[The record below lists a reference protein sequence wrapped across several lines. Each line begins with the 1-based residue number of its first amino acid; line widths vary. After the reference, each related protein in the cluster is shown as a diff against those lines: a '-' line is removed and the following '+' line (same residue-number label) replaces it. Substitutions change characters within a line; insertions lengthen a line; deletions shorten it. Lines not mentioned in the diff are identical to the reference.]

1 MNKIN
6 FSANNYSPENINE
19 DTNYNINSNE
29 LNKGGAPELDNEQP
43 LSSNERRQNRNKR
56 RNEKKL
62 EEKKK
67 TGIIQFLSDRRT
79 LYFLGILLISL
90 TAYIAI
96 TSISHIKNGDIDQ
109 SIILNNTIT
118 SAANNTNS
126 TQNIGG
132 PLGAFISYLTLSQ
145 WLGFGAFVLTIYLG
159 YIGYSLLRSKK
170 IKFWSITF
178 KCLILAISTSIILG
192 FVTYNTNLPTYIGGQ
207 HGYFINDLLI
217 KTTGLFG
224 AIIVNI
230 IIVSLVAFIFIN
242 DINKIYTKYRN
253 TISSHI
259 TDDST
264 NDGYIDEYDSKANNN
279 SQKRPS
285 TLNYTI
291 ESNSQ
296 NGNTSEKNNK
306 TTLNEDKQDNEPGFK
321 LDIINNI
328 EDCSNVNSDVPE
340 VSLTI
345 NTSKIEIAEDINTD
359 VYDPTAE
366 LSRYKFP
373 TIDLLINRIVK
384 ENSVDKQEQEENK
397 ERITKALND
406 HKIEISHIEA
416 TVGPTVTLYEIIP
429 AEGIKISRIK
439 SLEDDIALSL
449 AALGIRIIA
458 PIPGKGTIGIEVP
471 NKDPQT
477 VSMHSMIASKKY
489 QETSADLPMAVGV
502 TISNEVFIADLTR
515 MPHLLVAGATGMG
528 KSVGLNAI
536 IASLLYKKHPA
547 ELKFVLIDPK
557 MVEFSL
563 YRKLERHYLAKLP
576 DEENAVI
583 TDPSKVVTTLNSLC
597 IEMDNR
603 YALLTSADVR
613 SIKEYNAKFTKHKLN
628 PEKGHRYLPYIV
640 VIVDEFADLIMTA
653 GKEIETPIARIAQKA
668 RAVGIHMILAT
679 QRPSTNVVTGLIKAN
694 FPGRIAFRVNQ
705 MVDSRTIIDRPGA
718 NQLIGNGDMLF
729 SRDGIVDRLQCA
741 FISTDEVVAICNHID
756 DQIGYEHAYYLPE
769 YTPDSNDI
777 IATGSITERDTLF
790 EEAARFIVTSQTAST
805 SSLQRRYSIGY
816 NRAGKIMDQMES
828 AGIVG
833 PAQGGKPRQVLVDS
847 IQIEQILESL

>member
-118 SAANNTNS
+118 NAANNTNS

-242 DINKIYTKYRN
+242 DINKIYTKYRD

-328 EDCSNVNSDVPE
+328 EDCTNVNSDVPE

>member
-67 TGIIQFLSDRRT
+67 NGIIQFLSDRRT

-118 SAANNTNS
+118 NAANNTNS

-328 EDCSNVNSDVPE
+328 EDCTNVNSDVPE

-576 DEENAVI
+576 DEGNAVI

>member
-118 SAANNTNS
+118 NAANNTNS

-328 EDCSNVNSDVPE
+328 EDCTNVNSDVPE

>member
-19 DTNYNINSNE
+19 DTNYNINSNG

-67 TGIIQFLSDRRT
+67 TGITQFLSDRRT

-109 SIILNNTIT
+109 SIILNNTLT
-118 SAANNTNS
+118 NAANNTNS

-328 EDCSNVNSDVPE
+328 EDCTNVNSDVPE

-777 IATGSITERDTLF
+777 ITTGSITERDTLF

>member
-67 TGIIQFLSDRRT
+67 TGIIQYLSDRRT

-118 SAANNTNS
+118 NAANNTNS

-328 EDCSNVNSDVPE
+328 EDCTNVNSDVPE

>member
-118 SAANNTNS
+118 NAANNTNS

-296 NGNTSEKNNK
+296 NSNTSEKNNK

-328 EDCSNVNSDVPE
+328 EDCTNVNSDVPE

>member
-118 SAANNTNS
+118 NAANITNS

-296 NGNTSEKNNK
+296 NDNTSEKNNK

-328 EDCSNVNSDVPE
+328 EDCTNVNSDVPE

>member
-118 SAANNTNS
+118 NAANNTNS

-328 EDCSNVNSDVPE
+328 EDCTNVNSDVPE

-769 YTPDSNDI
+769 YIPDSNDI

>member
-118 SAANNTNS
+118 NAANNTNS

-285 TLNYTI
+285 ILNYTI

-328 EDCSNVNSDVPE
+328 EDCTNVNSDVPE

>member
-118 SAANNTNS
+118 NAANNTNS

-321 LDIINNI
+321 LDIINI
-328 EDCSNVNSDVPE
+328 EDCTNVNSDVPE